1 MGCAAP
7 FPGKDNL
14 SRVNGL
20 WGGDFDEKAAFQVVS
35 DKILDDTGNAKPG
48 SGEFNQKIHCC
59 NLNQIGGMNVIFLKE
74 IINKLP
80 GCIGFVKKHQC
91 AGIEQIQA
99 GDLCAHLKIVEIAWR
114 TDENIL
120 DSSL

>member
-1 MGCAAP
+1 M
-7 FPGKDNL
+7 
-14 SRVNGL
+14 NGL
-20 WGGDFDEKAAFQVVS
+20 WGGYFDEKATFQVVS

-59 NLNQIGGMNVIFLKE
+59 DLNQIGGMNVIFLKK

-80 GCIGFVKKHQC
+80 GRIGFVKKHQC

-99 GDLCAHLKIVEIAWR
+99 GDLCTHLKIVEIVGR

>member
-1 MGCAAP
+1 M
-7 FPGKDNL
+7 
-14 SRVNGL
+14 NGL
-20 WGGDFDEKAAFQVVS
+20 WGGYFDEKAAFQVIS
-35 DKILDDTGNAKPG
+35 DKIPDDTGNAKPG

-59 NLNQIGGMNVIFLKE
+59 DLNQIGGMNVIFLKE

-99 GDLCAHLKIVEIAWR
+99 GDLCTHLKIVEIVGC

>member
-1 MGCAAP
+1 M
-7 FPGKDNL
+7 
-14 SRVNGL
+14 
-20 WGGDFDEKAAFQVVS
+20 
-35 DKILDDTGNAKPG
+35 
-48 SGEFNQKIHCC
+48 
-59 NLNQIGGMNVIFLKE
+59 IFLKE

-99 GDLCAHLKIVEIAWR
+99 GDLCTHLKIVEIVGC